1 MNKKKN
7 SSTTGGVKVKI
18 KPAELGKIVQE
29 DIYVPDEK
37 GGKKLLKIKPRA
49 TPKMEQ
55 EDIYFSDRKG
65 GKKLLKIKPRD
76 LPKMKQEDTYLPDL
90 YIENFENTEM
100 PNFKKGGLVKSGK
113 PKLAKK
119 GWR

>member
-1 MNKKKN
+1 MNKKN

-18 KPAELGKIVQE
+18 KP
-29 DIYVPDEK
+29 
-37 GGKKLLKIKPRA
+37 RA
-49 TPKMEQ
+49 LPKMKQ
-55 EDIYFSDRKG
+55 EDIYFSDGKG
-65 GKKLLKIKPRD
+65 EKRLLKIKTRATPKMKQEDTYLPNLEKIKTRAT
-76 LPKMKQEDTYLPDL
+76 PKMKQEDTYLPDL
-90 YIENFENTEM
+90 SIENFENTEM

>member
-1 MNKKKN
+1 MNKKN

-18 KPAELGKIVQE
+18 KPAKLGKLVKE
-29 DIYVPDEK
+29 DIYLPDEK
-37 GGKKLLKIKPRA
+37 SGKKLLKIKPRA

-55 EDIYFSDRKG
+55 EDTYLPNLG
-65 GKKLLKIKPRD
+65 KIKTRAT
-76 LPKMKQEDTYLPDL
+76 PKMKQEDTYLPGL
-90 YIENFENTEM
+90 SIENTENTEM

>member
-1 MNKKKN
+1 MSKKKKN

-55 EDIYFSDRKG
+55 ED
-65 GKKLLKIKPRD
+65 
-76 LPKMKQEDTYLPDL
+76 TYLPDL